1 MRTDS
6 VTYRS
11 AVWIGEQK
19 SYRITLLIGVAFLA
33 AIVILMCPFLIA
45 SDASAFGHFPSGTRI
60 AGVNVGNMTKA
71 EALAACRKDLA
82 TVSSQPVALKVDT
95 ESYSV
100 TPSELSLAIDYQKM
114 VDTAYDRTW
123 NVNIVERLVRRLLGR
138 PKTVEM
144 PVIVSYDK
152 ARLADL
158 VNRAMPSINC
168 KPRSAYLDVTTGAVR
183 LVQGREGREADP
195 GQVLAAAV
203 SSLDSG
209 QRDVAVPVAKR
220 TPAAEPTIQPQKV
233 ILVNQATH
241 SLRLYNGEQLLA
253 EYPVA
258 IGSPQYPTVIGQW
271 KIVKMEKN
279 PTWYNRGSTWADN
292 MPASIP
298 PGPGNPLGTR
308 AMTINGGGDLI
319 HGTPDSSSVGYS
331 VSHGCMRMRIP
342 DVEAL
347 YEQCNVGM
355 PVYII
360 KQAGQIAFDCTKHP
374 FWWGHE

>member
-11 AVWIGEQK
+11 AVWIGDQK
-19 SYRITLLIGVAFLA
+19 SYRVTLLVGVAFLL
-33 AIVILMCPFLIA
+33 VIMLLLCPFLVA
-45 SDASAFGHFPSGTRI
+45 SDAAAFGRFPKGSKI
-60 AGVNVGNMTKA
+60 AGIAVGNMTRE
-71 EALAACRKDLA
+71 EALTACRRELTSFEA
-82 TVSSQPVALKVDT
+82 QPLVLTIDGQTMPITPPEVGLKVDY
-95 ESYSV
+95 E
-100 TPSELSLAIDYQKM
+100 KM
-114 VDTAYDRTW
+114 VTEAYNRAW
-123 NVNIVERLVRRLLGR
+123 NVNVVERLIRRFLGR
-138 PKTVEM
+138 PKTVDM
-144 PVIVSYDK
+144 PVLESYDK
-152 ARLADL
+152 AALSTF
-158 VNRAMPSINC
+158 VNNAMGTINC
-168 KPRSAYLDVTTGAVR
+168 TPRNAYIDVTQGTAVY
-183 LVQGREGREADP
+183 VQGRDGRQADFK
-195 GQVLAAAV
+195 QVLATAE
-203 SSLDSG
+203 SSLG
-209 QRDVAVPVAKR
+209 QGNRTVAVPLVKR
-220 TPAAEPTIQPQKV
+220 TPPAEPAVQPQKIIV
-233 ILVNQATH
+233 VNQAAHT
-241 SLRLYNGEQLLA
+241 LRLYNGEQLVV

-271 KIVKMEKN
+271 KITRMEKN

-292 MPASIP
+292 MPASIG

-319 HGTPDSSSVGYS
+319 HGTSDSGSVGYS

-360 KQAGQIAFDCTKHP
+360 KQVGHINFDCSKKP